1 MSDIRL
7 TDDDVRRALEEGF
20 KPATDAVAQPLDLDR
35 RIEAMGVDSLRLS
48 QIILAIEAR
57 LGVTMSDEV
66 LNELGRSE
74 TIGDLR
80 QALVAHYVT
89 T

>member
-1 MSDIRL
+1 MTTRSL
-7 TDDDVRRALEEGF
+7 TDDDIRYALEESFAAPG
-20 KPATDAVAQPLDLDR
+20 VAPVPLDPDR

-57 LGVTMSDEV
+57 LDVTMPDEV

-74 TIGDLR
+74 TVG
-80 QALVAHYVT
+80 ALHRTLAAHYASA
-89 T
+89 